1 MFVKIYGRPN
11 CPYCEK
17 AKALAEKLKATMPDF
32 DYEYIDIIV
41 AGLDKDDLSD
51 MAGRP
56 VSTVPQIFMN
66 EMCVGG
72 FTDFDALMKQ
82 LLNK

>member
-17 AKALAEKLKATMPDF
+17 AKALAEKLKTTMPDF

-66 EMCVGG
+66 EMYVGG